1 MNIYQIQEEL
11 LATFDELEANGGEI
25 TPELEEKLA
34 ITQDE
39 FKDKIKDYAGLIK
52 HLEAGIKECK
62 EEEARIKAFRVRKE
76 KLQDKLE
83 EIVIAAII
91 QFGDTKKSG
100 VKYIDYGTGEVAV
113 NKSVAVDIN
122 DSLVNDIGK
131 YIQNRIT
138 FEKNCNQ
145 LDVYNALDENSA
157 IEEIK
162 HQTGYP
168 VTDSDLNH
176 VDLSLQITVPI
187 KDLFTGEGYGVIR
200 EIAKYSDFYK
210 LTADVSKSTVKPIL
224 QENGSALPNIAKLKE
239 NKNLKIK

>member
-11 LATFDELEANGGEI
+11 LAAYDELEANGGEI

-62 EEEARIKAFRVRKE
+62 EEEARIKAFRARKE
-76 KLQDKLE
+76 KLHDKLE
-83 EIVIAAII
+83 EIVIAAIV
-91 QFGDTKKSG
+91 QFGDTKKTG

-113 NKSVAVDIN
+113 NKSVCVDVN
-122 DSLVNDIGK
+122 DSLVSDIGRC
-131 YIQNRIT
+131 IQNHIT
-138 FEKNCNQ
+138 FEKNYNQ
-145 LDVYNALDENSA
+145 LDVYDALYEDDV

-162 HQTGYP
+162 RQTGYI
-168 VTDSDLNH
+168 VTNG
-176 VDLSLQITVPI
+176 DLSHIDLGLQITVPI
-187 KDLFTGEGYGVIR
+187 KDLFTEEGYSVIR